1 MSITERGDVPMS
13 KAKRFLTKVCA
24 VAALALIGTAPISAQ
39 AAEKVTYLLPAPAF
53 LPAFGPWMLALQRG
67 YYAQEGLD
75 VTFEAAKGGVD
86 SAKQVGVGNAQ
97 IGGAIGDTPILVR
110 ANGVP
115 VKAVALLGG
124 GGLMQLVV
132 KEDSPIKGPQD
143 LKGKTVTVMAYQD
156 TTYYA
161 LLGML
166 AKVGLTKNDVN
177 AQAAGPTNVWKLFLA
192 GQADAMAS
200 VPDWEGD
207 VIEGGAKIRII
218 PADNYFQS
226 MAQVIIAS
234 DKMIKEKPELIQ
246 KLVRATLKGWQDIVK
261 DPEGAAKDYVKA
273 VPQRAGQEKQ
283 MARVFALY
291 NKYVYPGQKKPG
303 VIDEQRLANL
313 QDFYLKQGVIE
324 KATPVKDLYTNQF
337 VE

>member
-1 MSITERGDVPMS
+1 MITRSLRARVLG
-13 KAKRFLTKVCA
+13 A
-24 VAALALIGTAPISAQ
+24 AALAMTAMAALPGTAA

-53 LPAFGPWMLALQRG
+53 LPAFGPWMLAQQRG

-132 KEDSPIKGPQD
+132 REDSPIQGPAD
-143 LKGKTVTVMAYQD
+143 LKGKTITVMAYQD

-166 AKVGLTKNDVN
+166 AKVGLTKNDVD
-177 AQAAGPTNVWKLFLA
+177 AQAVGATNVWKLFLA
-192 GQADAMAS
+192 GKSEGLAS

-207 VIEGGAKIRII
+207 LLEAGAKIRII
-218 PADNYFQS
+218 PADKYFQS
-226 MAQVIIAS
+226 MAQVVIAS
-234 DKMIKEKPELIQ
+234 DDMIKKRPDLIK
-246 KLVRATLKGWQDIVK
+246 KLVGATLKGWQDIVK
-261 DPEGAAKDYVKA
+261 DPDGAAVDYVKA
-273 VPQRAGQEKQ
+273 VPQRQGQEQ
-283 MARVFALY
+283 AMARVFKLY
-291 NKYVYPGQKKPG
+291 NQYVYPGQAKPG
-303 VIDEQRLANL
+303 VVDEARLAAL
-313 QDFYLKQGVIE
+313 QDFYLKQGLIE
-324 KATPVKDLYTNQF
+324 KATPVKELYTNQF